1 MTKSVLVTDF
11 DSRLSA
17 ERDALKAFVALLETE
32 QQALIEGHT
41 EQLLALSDS
50 KTQAVHELSK
60 LANARKNDL
69 LMHRVEIAARGIEA
83 WLKIHSAN
91 SLSTWQDI
99 QQLAEQLQYLNRT
112 NGTLIQTKLR
122 HNQQALT
129 ALHNAASNTANS
141 THGLYGADGQPHLPS
156 SGRILG
162 SV

>member
-1 MTKSVLVTDF
+1 MMAKNSPATEFTL
-11 DSRLSA
+11 RLNA
-17 ERDALKAFVALLETE
+17 ERDALRGFIALLETE

-60 LANARKNDL
+60 LANARKQDL
-69 LMHRVEIAARGIEA
+69 LAQGVKTGEGAITA
-83 WLKIHSAN
+83 WLQQHAADG
-91 SLSTWQDI
+91 LSIWQDI
-99 QQLAEQLQYLNRT
+99 LQLAEQLQYLNRT

-129 ALHNAASNTANS
+129 VLHNSASSA
-141 THGLYGADGQPHLPS
+141 HGLYGADGQPHIPS